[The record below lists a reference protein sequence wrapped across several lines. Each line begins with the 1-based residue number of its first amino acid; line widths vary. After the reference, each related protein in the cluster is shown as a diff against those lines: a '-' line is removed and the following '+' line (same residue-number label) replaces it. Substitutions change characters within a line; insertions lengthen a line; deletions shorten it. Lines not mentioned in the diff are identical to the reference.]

1 MSLISIDNISIG
13 YNGKKILSNI
23 SLNIEENDYIYIV
36 GENGSGKTT
45 LMKCLLG
52 LIQPIDGK
60 ITFGN
65 GLMQNEIGYLPQQ
78 SAYQKDFPASV
89 NEVVMSGCLNKK
101 NTFFYS
107 KKQKEIATENM
118 QLTGVL
124 DLRKKCFR
132 ELSGGQQQRVMLA
145 RALCA
150 TSKLLILDEPVTG
163 LDPKATADMYAL
175 IKELNKKS
183 ITVIMVSHDITSAV
197 NNAKKI
203 LHLSKDNYFYGTAH
217 QYLHSDIGKH
227 FMITSCPCDVCT
239 HNTIKRGAVDD

>member
-1 MSLISIDNISIG
+1 MSLITIENASIG
-13 YNGKKILSNI
+13 YDGKKILSQI
-23 SLNIEENDYIYIV
+23 SLKIEENDYLYIV

-60 ITFGN
+60 IIFN
-65 GLMQNEIGYLPQQ
+65 NSFSQNEIGYLPQQ

-89 NEVVMSGCLNKK
+89 NEVVLSGCLNKK

-107 KKQKEIATENM
+107 KKQKEVAEANM
-118 QLTGVL
+118 ELTGVL
-124 DLRKKCFR
+124 SLRKKCFR

-150 TSKLLILDEPVTG
+150 TSKLLILDEPITG
-163 LDPKATADMYAL
+163 LDPKATADMYEL
-175 IKELNKKS
+175 IKNLNKKG
-183 ITVIMVSHDITSAV
+183 ITVIMVSHDITAAV

-203 LHLSKDNYFYGTAH
+203 LHLSRDNYFYGTAH
-217 QYLHSDIGKH
+217 QYLHSDVGKH
-227 FMITSCPCDVCT
+227 FMITGCPCDACA
-239 HNTIKRGAVDD
+239 HSAIKRGMNND